1 MSAAPAKNAARLDR
15 QKLLII
21 MLLEFLGPLMAKGNP
36 TLLLF
41 LSELTDWTLTQ
52 I

>member
-21 MLLEFLGPLMAKGNP
+21 MLLEFLGPLAEKVND
-36 TLLLF
+36 
-41 LSELTDWTLTQ
+41 ELIFVLNS
-52 I
+52 